1 MEAEEAEFG
10 VLLHFEQIA
19 VLEVFK
25 SLACEKGP

>member
-10 VLLHFEQIA
+10 VLHFEQIA